1 MAPAV
6 EAYRN
11 FLLDLTAVEIDGA
24 HHYMPEDQPE
34 RVGQEIA
41 RWIRRQRDNV

>member
-24 HHYMPEDQPE
+24 HHYMPEDQPQKSGGGGRE
-34 RVGQEIA
+34 LDPPPA
-41 RWIRRQRDNV
+41 